1 MSVPHI
7 SRRQPKRWMIV
18 PQIICIPLLQ
28 SPIPL
33 SPLPLPILPLNQHIQ
48 RRTTRAT
55 NPQHAQTNAIPR
67 AIRGR
72 LSPQKNITRDNATD
86 ISKANLHR
94 TRHTALIMSRHE
106 IAHPRQHHG
115 LRNVSAGYDEEER
128 EVLYASR
135 QMVLGEQ
142 HDVADGCDNEAGDA
156 EPVSVAQAVG
166 QVGCD
171 DGGACGD
178 DEDGDG
184 ADLSDG
190 RGVAEFFDDG
200 GDEEGACVAG
210 VDDALD
216 CVSF

>member
-1 MSVPHI
+1 
-7 SRRQPKRWMIV
+7 
-18 PQIICIPLLQ
+18 
-28 SPIPL
+28 
-33 SPLPLPILPLNQHIQ
+33 
-48 RRTTRAT
+48 
-55 NPQHAQTNAIPR
+55 
-67 AIRGR
+67 
-72 LSPQKNITRDNATD
+72 
-86 ISKANLHR
+86 
-94 TRHTALIMSRHE
+94 MSRHE

-142 HDVADGCDNEAGDA
+142 HDVTDGCDDEAGDA

-166 QVGCD
+166 QVCGYE
-171 DGGACGD
+171 GGACGD

>member
-1 MSVPHI
+1 
-7 SRRQPKRWMIV
+7 
-18 PQIICIPLLQ
+18 
-28 SPIPL
+28 
-33 SPLPLPILPLNQHIQ
+33 
-48 RRTTRAT
+48 
-55 NPQHAQTNAIPR
+55 
-67 AIRGR
+67 
-72 LSPQKNITRDNATD
+72 
-86 ISKANLHR
+86 
-94 TRHTALIMSRHE
+94 MSRHE

-178 DEDGDG
+178 DEDRDG

>member
-1 MSVPHI
+1 
-7 SRRQPKRWMIV
+7 MIV

-55 NPQHAQTNAIPR
+55 NPQHAQTDAIPR

-72 LSPQKNITRDNATD
+72 LPPQKNITRDNAPD

-94 TRHTALIMSRHE
+94 TRHTALIMPRHE
-106 IAHPRQHHG
+106 IAHPRQNYG
-115 LRNVSAGYDEEER
+115 LRNVSARHDEEER

-142 HDVADGCDNEAGDA
+142 HDVADGCDDEAGDA
-156 EPVSVAQAVG
+156 KPVSVAQAVG
-166 QVGCD
+166 QVCGYE
-171 DGGACGD
+171 GGACGD

-184 ADLSDG
+184 ADLGDG
-190 RGVAEFFDDG
+190 GGVAEFFDDG
-200 GDEEGACVAG
+200 GDEEGTCVAG
-210 VDDALD
+210 VHNTLD
-216 CVSF
+216 SVSF